1 MKPVPNSFFCGE
13 DVVSI
18 AREMI
23 GMKIFTKSEGEIVGG
38 IITETEAYAGVT
50 DRASHA
56 FGGRRT
62 QRTEIMYCEG
72 GTVYVYLCYGIHS
85 LLNIVTNNI
94 NIPHAVLIRGIEPIL
109 GELLMLQRL
118 KKEKRQQKTFY
129 GPGNVAKAL
138 NIHYTQSGI
147 KLAEPDNDFSIWIEP
162 ADNEVQPAEIVAV
175 QRVGV
180 DYAGEDAL
188 LPWRFYRAS
197 QFEKSNK

>member
-1 MKPVPNSFFCGE
+1 MIDIVSNTFFCGE

-18 AREMI
+18 ARAMI
-23 GMKIFTKSEGEIVGG
+23 GMKIYTQKEGETVGG

-62 QRTEIMYCEG
+62 KRTEIMYQEG

-85 LLNIVTNNI
+85 LLNIVTNKVDV
-94 NIPHAVLIRGIEPIL
+94 PHAVLIRGMEPL
-109 GELLMLQRL
+109 KQTTLMLNRL
-118 KKEKRQQKTFY
+118 KKTQRQTNTFY

-138 NIHYTQSGI
+138 GIHYSQSGI
-147 KLAEPDNDFSIWIEP
+147 KLGKTATDFSIWIEP
-162 ADNEVQPAEIVAV
+162 RSQKIADNKIVAAP
-175 QRVGV
+175 RIGV

-188 LPWRFYRAS
+188 LPWRFTYHGTLL
-197 QFEKSNK
+197 